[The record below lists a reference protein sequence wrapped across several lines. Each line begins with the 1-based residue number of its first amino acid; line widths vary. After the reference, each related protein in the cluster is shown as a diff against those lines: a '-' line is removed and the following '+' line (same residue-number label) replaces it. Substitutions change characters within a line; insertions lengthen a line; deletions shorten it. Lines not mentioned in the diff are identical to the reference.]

1 MFTNLSK
8 GSVLYGLDTRGE
20 VKLFTASVEKVTTPL
35 PKNIQTT
42 FGHMPEMFVDIT
54 AVVNGDRKEFKQIP
68 ANNAIADFGQDTF
81 ILADNKDSL
90 VNYVNSMLQTSKNIV
105 SSVERHKNLITQ
117 YEKVLSDLNPGSAND
132 VAVKE
137 LKEQVGTL
145 QSQLAEALAL
155 LKSGNAKQE
164 EKAI

>member
-90 VNYVNSMLQTSKNIV
+90 INYVNSMLQTSKNIV
-105 SSVERHKNLITQ
+105 SSVDRHKTLITQ

-132 VAVKE
+132 NAVKE

>member
-90 VNYVNSMLQTSKNIV
+90 VNYVSSMLQTSKNIV

>member
-1 MFTNLSK
+1 MFLNLSK
-8 GSVLYGLDTRGE
+8 GSVFYGLDTRGE

-54 AVVNGDRKEFKQIP
+54 AIVNGERKEFKQIP

-90 VNYVNSMLQTSKNIV
+90 VNYVSSMLQTSKNIV